1 MKKKIYITGCG
12 GMLGEAFYL
21 QFKDDY
27 ELRCTD
33 KDVNEPWLRFLD
45 FRNFDDYRK
54 DVFEF
59 LPDYL
64 FHLGAY
70 TDLEFC
76 KRNPDEAYLVNTI
89 ATENAVE
96 IANRLKIPILYIS
109 TAGIFDGTKELCD
122 DWDIPNPLGD
132 YARSKYMGERFVIE
146 NARKY
151 LICRAGWMVG
161 GGPTKDKKFVQKI
174 MQQLK
179 GGKTELF
186 IVDDKGGTITY
197 THDFA
202 KNVRLLIE
210 NNCSGLYNMVCGGA
224 TSRLKLAREIIK
236 ILNLEEKI
244 KITVVASDHFKG
256 EYTAERPSF
265 ENLDNRKLRLRGLNI
280 MRDWQEVLREY
291 IETYYKDYLK

>member
-33 KDVNEPWLRFLD
+33 KDINESWLRFLD

-76 KRNPDEAYLVNTI
+76 KNNPDEAYLINTI
-89 ATENAVE
+89 AVENAVC
-96 IANRLKIPILYIS
+96 IANKLDIPILYIS
-109 TAGIFDGTKELCD
+109 TAGIFDGKKELYD
-122 DWDIPNPLGD
+122 DWDTPDPLD
-132 YARSKYMGERFVIE
+132 VYARSKYMGEKFIVE

-151 LICRAGWMVG
+151 LVCRAGWMVG
-161 GGPTKDKKFVQKI
+161 GGPAKDKKFVQKI
-174 MQQLK
+174 MRQIRD
-179 GGKTELF
+179 GKKELL
-186 IVDDKGGTITY
+186 IVGDKGGTITY

-202 KNVRLLIE
+202 KNVRLLVERDIF
-210 NNCSGLYNMVCGGA
+210 GLYNMTCTGA
-224 TSRLKLAREIIK
+224 TSRLKIAKEIIK
-236 ILNLEEKI
+236 ILNLDI
-244 KITVVASDHFKG
+244 KITTVTSDHFKS
-256 EYTAERPSF
+256 EYSSERPSF
-265 ENLDNRKLRLRGLNI
+265 ENLDNRKLKLRNLNI
-280 MRDWQEVLREY
+280 MRDWQTALREY
-291 IETYYKDYLK
+291 IETYYKDYLL